1 MKINN
6 KLLKKFIMQAGDRL
20 SGDWVI
26 LGGAVLHLMNLNI
39 RVTTDIDIA
48 GPITATMK
56 DTVVLMDIAAELG
69 LPVEAVNQAA
79 SYFLFK
85 IEGWENSLVLVHE
98 GQSARILRPNV
109 NLFLQLKINRLS
121 ESDLMDCL
129 AILKVAA
136 ELGERLDT
144 QKFHQL
150 IAQQS
155 KTEKNSNRLQR
166 LGKLKLSMG

>member
-6 KLLKKFIMQAGDRL
+6 KILKKFITQAVDRL

-26 LGGAVLHLMNLNI
+26 LGGAVLHLMNLDI

-48 GPITATMK
+48 GPVTATMK
-56 DTVVLMDIAAELG
+56 DTVVLMDIAAELH
-69 LPVEAVNQAA
+69 LPVEAINQAA

-98 GQSARILRPNV
+98 GQSARILRPDV

-129 AILKVAA
+129 AIIVAA
-136 ELGERLDT
+136 GELGETIDKPKISRLID
-144 QKFHQL
+144 L
-150 IAQQS
+150 QS
-155 KTEKNSNRLQR
+155 KTEKNTNRMQR
-166 LGKLKLSMG
+166 LGKLKQSLG